1 MLTPERKFKIK
12 NAIELIQ
19 RMNVAFDGLNEH
31 LQVVDTDVYN
41 SSWLVA
47 EALIDELD
55 VAGWMSWFI
64 LENDYGASAL
74 EAGYGGNLKPIKT
87 VDDLL
92 WLMDQ
97 ESNA

>member
-1 MLTPERKFKIK
+1 MLTPEHKLKIR
-12 NAIELIQ
+12 NAVNLIQ
-19 RMNVAFDGLNEH
+19 RMDDAFKELDCH
-31 LQVVDTDVYN
+31 LAVVDKPIYTR
-41 SSWLVA
+41 SWIIA

-55 VAGWMSWFI
+55 VYGWMSWFI

-74 EAGYGGNLKPIKT
+74 EAGYDGKLKPIKT

-92 WLMDQ
+92 ELMDQ